1 MENSEIL
8 DQFQP
13 SSTGGDGLQIDADMQ
28 ADLLTASRWG
38 NILAIIGFVITGI
51 GALIGLIMIV
61 GFSSMSAFGGM
72 PGMEGIAPVMVG
84 AGIIYM
90 AVLLL
95 YILPLVYLRRFATSM
110 KAAIDGDGSQSL
122 ATSFQNLGRLF
133 KFLGIFTLVLIGVY
147 IVFYI
152 VIIVVSTA
160 NLGALGG
167 F

>member
-1 MENSEIL
+1 
-8 DQFQP
+8 
-13 SSTGGDGLQIDADMQ
+13 
-28 ADLLTASRWG
+28 
-38 NILAIIGFVITGI
+38 
-51 GALIGLIMIV
+51 MIV

>member
-28 ADLLTASRWG
+28 SDLLTASRWG
-38 NILAIIGFVITGI
+38 NILAIIGFVLTGI
-51 GALIGLIMIV
+51 GALIGLLM
-61 GFSSMSAFGGM
+61 FASFASMSAFGGI
-72 PGMEGIAPVMVG
+72 PGMEGIVPLMWGGGVL
-84 AGIIYM
+84 YM
-90 AVLLL
+90 AVLVL
-95 YILPLVYLRRFATSM
+95 YVLPLLYLRRFATSM

-122 ATSFQNLGRLF
+122 ATSFENLGRLF

-147 IVFYI
+147 ILFYI
-152 VIIVVSTA
+152 VLIVVYTS
-160 NLGALGG
+160 NLGALGA